1 MDYWYAVNTECNLY
15 GISEISDNINLS
27 IQSAFQF
34 ALTDGMKAKDRGL
47 VAVLTNSNGV
57 RSSGFYHLDNI
68 DKGGNIDKNLSESK
82 PEPELGSEPGP
93 DSGIAEGTIISSH
106 EDQSTEVYTSVAVRT
121 WSPSLKIAQ
130 NVGTTIN
137 LADIF
142 HFCLQI

>member
-47 VAVLTNSNGV
+47 VAVLTNSNVV

-68 DKGGNIDKNLSESK
+68 YNIDKIDNANFS
-82 PEPELGSEPGP
+82 
-93 DSGIAEGTIISSH
+93 
-106 EDQSTEVYTSVAVRT
+106 
-121 WSPSLKIAQ
+121 
-130 NVGTTIN
+130 
-137 LADIF
+137 
-142 HFCLQI
+142 